1 MRVLNQEFLFNHCE
15 SITMEEFR
23 AAGCAGR
30 ALGPIGGG
38 RSRGDANSTD
48 TQVNRGSTFALGR
61 STIGRTG
68 RSLGPIGEGRSKSL
82 PLSFFIPPSLFLSKS
97 LFFFLCLCRVFCL
110 SSSRSLLLLAPGT
123 IGGGVREIEV
133 VA

>member
-23 AAGCAGR
+23 AAGRAGR

-68 RSLGPIGEGRSKSL
+68 RSLGPIGKGDRSLSLYLFSFL
-82 PLSFFIPPSLFLSKS
+82 PLSFSQSLSFSFCVSVVFSASLFLS
-97 LFFFLCLCRVFCL
+97 L
-110 SSSRSLLLLAPGT
+110 SLAPSAWDD
-123 IGGGVREIEV
+123 RRRRSRD
-133 VA
+133 